1 LLAIYGSGRRSQA
14 AGNGVRRRRRP
25 GLYLEKLLVR
35 REAGDERRWGGR
47 GDYGRSAARGEHIQ
61 KLHLMVLQKFLSPLR
76 LSFLFFSLPKFPLI
90 FLILRC

>member
-1 LLAIYGSGRRSQA
+1 VLQVAGDLWLGAA